1 MLNAMVSLF
10 TTYNSYVLFQSK
22 YLNSV
27 RCKEMIIEVNMKFS
41 FKNIISPIKLGGGV
55 QSGHDIVVVKKTAQF

>member
-1 MLNAMVSLF
+1 MVSLF

-55 QSGHDIVVVKKTAQF
+55 HSGHDIVVVKKTAQF